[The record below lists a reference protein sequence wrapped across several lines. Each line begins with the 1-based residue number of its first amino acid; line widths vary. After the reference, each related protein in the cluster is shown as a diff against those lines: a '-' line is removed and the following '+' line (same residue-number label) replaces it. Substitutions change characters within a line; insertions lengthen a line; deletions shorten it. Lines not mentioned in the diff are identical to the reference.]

1 MLQNP
6 LVMNTPVTT
15 HYLSSSSFEQTQA
28 QCSEDQPLK
37 VVFHFP
43 KLIGKI
49 CLSMWCSILE
59 RTMTYLMRYN
69 SATSS
74 LVTIFPKRRRKG
86 YSY

>member
-37 VVFHFP
+37 VWFF
-43 KLIGKI
+43 IFQ
-49 CLSMWCSILE
+49 
-59 RTMTYLMRYN
+59 N
-69 SATSS
+69 SSAKYASVCGA
-74 LVTIFPKRRRKG
+74 LFLNG
-86 YSY
+86 L